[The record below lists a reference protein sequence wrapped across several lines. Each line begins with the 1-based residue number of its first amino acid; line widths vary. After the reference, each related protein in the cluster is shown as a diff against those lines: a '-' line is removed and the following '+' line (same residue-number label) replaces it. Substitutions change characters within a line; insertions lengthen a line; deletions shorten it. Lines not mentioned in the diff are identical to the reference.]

1 MTERKLPV
9 RQLVILCTSHRLH
22 HISASLLTSPP
33 AICRF
38 AEPIAL
44 TSVFPYLPEMVESFG
59 VPENDVARWAGSV
72 SGIFSVSQAL
82 TGLIWGAA
90 SDKYGRKPIILVG
103 LFNTMWAMLL
113 FGVSTSLPWAMA
125 ARVLQGLGNGNV
137 GILRT
142 SVAELCPWK
151 ELQPRAFSVMPM
163 VYTVG
168 AIVGP
173 SLGGA
178 LSNPLRVDPRKP
190 RGDRFLERFPY
201 ILPNIAAAVFFAI
214 GITVGWLFLKES
226 LESKKHQED
235 LGLKT
240 GAKITALF
248 RRLPFLTKKDESA
261 HNESQALLGQR
272 KALNDEAER
281 TLGVASEILKEDSPK
296 IRDVLTYQTTL
307 NLIVYTLLA
316 FYALA
321 YDQVIKSNCL
331 HIRSSLI

>member
-226 LESKKHQED
+226 LESKKHLED
-235 LGLKT
+235 LGL
-240 GAKITALF
+240 
-248 RRLPFLTKKDESA
+248 
-261 HNESQALLGQR
+261 
-272 KALNDEAER
+272 
-281 TLGVASEILKEDSPK
+281 
-296 IRDVLTYQTTL
+296 
-307 NLIVYTLLA
+307 
-316 FYALA
+316 
-321 YDQVIKSNCL
+321 
-331 HIRSSLI
+331 